1 MRKHENVH
9 KFDVFD
15 VLVII
20 IFAIGVGTIIY
31 GAFCGCRKVVN
42 AFVIKHEE
50 STETAKPTI
59 DSDDENDDSDTEDEL
74 T

>member
-1 MRKHENVH
+1 MRNHENGH

-20 IFAIGVGTIIY
+20 IFAIGVGTIVY

-42 AFVIKHEE
+42 AFVIKH
-50 STETAKPTI
+50 
-59 DSDDENDDSDTEDEL
+59 DENASVDSSEEDTDAESDEL